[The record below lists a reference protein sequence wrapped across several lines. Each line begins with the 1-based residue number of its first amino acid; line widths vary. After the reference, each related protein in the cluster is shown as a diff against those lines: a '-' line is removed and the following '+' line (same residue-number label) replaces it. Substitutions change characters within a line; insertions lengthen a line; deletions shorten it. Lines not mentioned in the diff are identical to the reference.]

1 MRYVYSSRFGRTDM
15 LLQFT
20 LLPETLGMFG
30 VATSSRWMGSNVGS
44 LKVASRDADGLLRVT
59 AMPRLMQACT
69 DGR

>member
-1 MRYVYSSRFGRTDM
+1 M
-15 LLQFT
+15 QFT